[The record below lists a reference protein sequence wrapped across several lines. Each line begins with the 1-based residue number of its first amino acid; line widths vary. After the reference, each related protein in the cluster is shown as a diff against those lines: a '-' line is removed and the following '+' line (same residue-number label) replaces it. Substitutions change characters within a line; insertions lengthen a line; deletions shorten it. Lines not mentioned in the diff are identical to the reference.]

1 MPSPLRD
8 AVVPNTY
15 VHLLYEH
22 LQAQGRDAEA
32 LLGEAPPPSQGRF
45 PVLRWRQQLRRAASA
60 LNDPLL
66 GLHLGQRI
74 TPRHFG
80 VLGHVLLSCGNL
92 AGALARL
99 ERYQR
104 LIYDVNPMRVELRD
118 AKVILSWSAER
129 GRPGSLVDETA
140 IAALMQFCRDI
151 TGLHDA
157 CADSIAFINPAPAA
171 LGPYEQ
177 WFGCPVQFRC
187 DRTEVIFHQ
196 QLLEAPLRQADAA
209 LSADLDKQAASLLG
223 QLERGEE
230 APLSAHIRQMIAARL
245 RYQTASAEHCA
256 TALHTSPRHL
266 HRRLATEG
274 SRFRELL
281 AQTRQQLAEHYLHD
295 PGLQLEEIAALLG
308 YAEHSAFSRAFK
320 HWTGESPR
328 QFRERLENAP
338 S

>member
-22 LQAQGRDAEA
+22 LQAQGYDAET
-32 LLGEAPPPSQGRF
+32 LLGEAAPPPQGRF
-45 PVLRWRQQLRRAASA
+45 PVLRWQQQLRLAASA
-60 LNDPLL
+60 LKDPLL

-80 VLGHVLLSCGNL
+80 VLGYVLLSCGNL

-104 LIYDVNPMRVELRD
+104 LIYDVNPMQVEQRED
-118 AKVILSWSAER
+118 QVILSWGIER
-129 GRPGSLVDETA
+129 GRPGALVDETA

-151 TGLHDA
+151 TGLPDA
-157 CADSIAFINPAPAA
+157 SADSIAFINPAPAA
-171 LGPYEQ
+171 LEPYKQ
-177 WFGCPVQFRC
+177 WFGCPVRFRC

-209 LSADLDKQAASLLG
+209 LSADLDKQAAALLG
-223 QLERGEE
+223 ELERGDE
-230 APLSAHIRQMIAARL
+230 APLSAQIRQMIAARL

-256 TALHTSPRHL
+256 AALHTSAAAPPRSL
-266 HRRLATEG
+266 PTSTSSPV
-274 SRFRELL
+274 SR
-281 AQTRQQLAEHYLHD
+281 
-295 PGLQLEEIAALLG
+295 
-308 YAEHSAFSRAFK
+308 
-320 HWTGESPR
+320 SPFPAVR
-328 QFRERLENAP
+328 W
-338 S
+338 

>member
-22 LQAQGRDAEA
+22 LQAQGLDAEA
-32 LLGEAPPPSQGRF
+32 LLGETPPPPQGRF
-45 PVLRWRQQLRRAASA
+45 PVLRWRQHLRRAASA

-80 VLGHVLLSCGNL
+80 VLGYVLLSCGNL
-92 AGALARL
+92 AGALARF

-104 LIYDVNPMRVELRD
+104 LIYDVNPMRLEQRED
-118 AKVILSWSAER
+118 QIILSWGIER

-151 TGLHDA
+151 TGLPDA
-157 CADSIAFINPAPAA
+157 RANSIAFINPAPIEIQ
-171 LGPYEQ
+171 PYVQ
-177 WFGCPVQFRC
+177 WFGCPVHFEC
-187 DRTEVIFHQ
+187 DRTQVVFSRH
-196 QLLEAPLRQADAA
+196 LLEAPLRQADAA
-209 LSADLDKQAASLLG
+209 LSADLDKQAAALLG

-230 APLSAHIRQMIAARL
+230 APLSAQIRQMIAARL

-256 TALHTSPRHL
+256 AALHTSPRHL
-266 HRRLATEG
+266 HRRLAFEG
-274 SRFRELL
+274 SRFRELQ
-281 AQTRQQLAEHYLHD
+281 AQTRRQLAEHYLHD
-295 PGLQLEEIAALLG
+295 PRLQLEEIAILLG

-320 HWTGESPR
+320 QWTGQSPR
-328 QFRERLENAP
+328 QFRERIDNTSL
-338 S
+338 

>member
-22 LQAQGRDAEA
+22 LQAQGRNADA
-32 LLGEAPPPSQGRF
+32 LLGEAPPPPQGRF

-80 VLGHVLLSCGNL
+80 VLGYVLLSCGNL

-104 LIYDVNPMRVELRD
+104 LIYDVNPMRVEQRN
-118 AKVILSWSAER
+118 AQVILSWGIER

-140 IAALMQFCRDI
+140 IAALMQFCRDM
-151 TGLHDA
+151 TGLPGAH
-157 CADSIAFINPAPAA
+157 ADRIAFINPAPAA
-171 LGPYEQ
+171 IAPYTQ
-177 WFGCPVQFRC
+177 WFGCPVYFGC
-187 DRTEVIFHQ
+187 ERTQVVFPQ
-196 QLLEAPLRQADAA
+196 PLLDAPLRQADAA
-209 LSADLDKQAASLLG
+209 LSADLDKQAAALLR

-230 APLSAHIRQMIAARL
+230 APLSAQIRQMIAARL

-256 TALHTSPRHL
+256 AALHTSPRHL
-266 HRRLATEG
+266 HRRLAIEG

-281 AQTRQQLAEHYLHD
+281 TQTRQQLAEHYLHD
-295 PGLQLEEIAALLG
+295 PRLQLEEVATLLG

-320 HWTGESPR
+320 QWTGQSPR
-328 QFRERLENAP
+328 QFRERLNTAP
-338 S
+338 L